1 MSTVKNSNSNKSP
14 LALFLSAGVEEI
26 TLKGKSEKKGASAYM
41 QVLLASDDG
50 DTRSDWKAR
59 LDQMHDADDKVKN
72 GARLAFA
79 DYVGANDFVE
89 IVDGKERRTQDYRNL
104 IARQMQRIQFAIDVH
119 NMGVREFV
127 VITGNVAFIK
137 GGSSLAHKVWS
148 HQRWASKANIKDKRS
163 VEQDIP
169 LVLRASDRGTGE
181 LSWAGLADVVAT
193 DNNRKQQTSNIK
205 PVTVKSSP
213 IATLQLV
220 QQMAKRD
227 NIEVHFS
234 AVESRMLA
242 LETAEDIAA
251 FAFEGGEMLEARK
264 LYNKAMEMARE
275 ILTTKLNAKS
285 KLQAVA

>member
-1 MSTVKNSNSNKSP
+1 MNAKTNSNSSKTP

-26 TLKGKSEKKGASAYM
+26 NLKGKSEKKGASAYM

-50 DTRSDWKAR
+50 DTRSDWKTR
-59 LDQMHDADDKVKN
+59 LDQMHDADDKVKSA
-72 GARLAFA
+72 ARLSFA
-79 DYVGANDFVE
+79 EYVGANDFVE

-104 IARQMQRIQFAIDVH
+104 ISRQMQRIQFAIDVH
-119 NMGVREFV
+119 NMGVREFI

-148 HQRWASKANIKDKRS
+148 HMKWASKANIKDKRS

-181 LSWAGLADVVAT
+181 MSWANLADVVAT
-193 DNNRKQQTSNIK
+193 DNNRKQAAPTVK
-205 PVTVKSSP
+205 PVTVNGSP
-213 IATLQLV
+213 IAALQLV

-251 FAFEGGEMLEARK
+251 FAFEGPEMNEARK

-275 ILTTKLNAKS
+275 VLTTKINAKA
-285 KLQAVA
+285 KLQTAA